1 MVNIYLPKAKRAFTK
16 ITTADNLWFS
26 MNDEK
31 TFKQLKD
38 EYNQGAW
45 LSNKDIM
52 LILDTYIKN
61 GYGDNL
67 IGEFFR

>member
-1 MVNIYLPKAKRAFTK
+1 MINIYLPKKKRAFIK
-16 ITTADNLWFS
+16 ITTADNLWIL

-38 EYNQGAW
+38 EYNQGLW
-45 LSNKDIM
+45 ISNKDVM
-52 LILDTYIKN
+52 LILDNYIKN
-61 GYGDNL
+61 GYGDNP